1 MLYGSS
7 MIVKSYSH
15 AYPHTRYHV
24 ETPMNKGIQTIYDS
38 MTVKLHKTFF
48 LCEMNA
54 DS

>member
-1 MLYGSS
+1 MPTL
-7 MIVKSYSH
+7 IL
-15 AYPHTRYHV
+15 AIIV

-38 MTVKLHKTFF
+38 MTVKLHKTF

>member
-1 MLYGSS
+1 MPTLILAI
-7 MIVKSYSH
+7 M
-15 AYPHTRYHV
+15 V

-38 MTVKLHKTFF
+38 MNSKTAQNFF